1 MTPPEIEPDHCPLQP
16 CWRSPLSGHRFDTTI
31 EVRAPEAQAIT
42 ELGLRNLRRLQYHDP
57 AAPGWLA
64 IRRLLRPPEV
74 VNAGLDSP
82 QTPHRQRAM
91 LDAVAVLLVRCAQ
104 TGRTFW
110 GWSSDEW
117 TQLLGGDQ
125 VEFRSNAPEWAG
137 DEVRPYLAA
146 QAYLLGSFTE
156 FHRLGSFQRL
166 NLSRRIF
173 GCEQVDQQIERVR
186 KVLAQWGYQI
196 GRDDDTL
203 PPNVLGQLFL
213 FNRSPHLEEMHTDLF
228 DRFRT
233 DRMLRGARMNTL
245 YAVQRAV
252 AELGFCD
259 PPHHRT
265 GAHNLRASGGA
276 PVWEQ
281 WADRWHATST
291 LTPRTRNDVRAT
303 VLKVGRWLAA
313 DHPEAADPADWT
325 RQTCAAWVAALDRM
339 RVGDYVQR
347 TVGLGDRLGKPLQ
360 APSKEGQLAALRRF
374 FSDCQEWEWLPRR
387 FDPQRALATP
397 RSIAALLGPNPRMIA
412 DDIWAKLLWAG
423 LHLQAEDLPATTSG
437 HFYQLELV
445 RAVTATWLFAG
456 LRSDEIARLRVGCIR
471 WQHNDIPIGT
481 DDGQDHSGDP
491 VCLLDVPTNKTGTA
505 FTKPVDPILG
515 QVIDTWQALRPD
527 QPPLLDRR
535 TGENVDILFAVRAH
549 RISTAYINNTVIPML
564 CRKAAVPAADVRG
577 AITSHRARSTIA
589 SQLYNAK
596 EPMTLFEL
604 QAWLGHRSPQSTQ
617 FYAKISPNTLAR
629 AYTDAGYF
637 ARNVRTIEVLVDR
650 DAVTSG
656 QAADGQPWQYYDL
669 GHGYCTYTF
678 FEQCPHR
685 MACARCDFY
694 TPKDSSKGQLL
705 EAKDNLQHMLASIP
719 LSDDERAA
727 VDEGQTALD
736 QLLERLADVP
746 TPAGT
751 TPRQTG
757 APATATLLPIV
768 SINQGKS
775 GST

>member
-1 MTPPEIEPDHCPLQP
+1 M
-16 CWRSPLSGHRFDTTI
+16 
-31 EVRAPEAQAIT
+31 
-42 ELGLRNLRRLQYHDP
+42 
-57 AAPGWLA
+57 
-64 IRRLLRPPEV
+64 
-74 VNAGLDSP
+74 
-82 QTPHRQRAM
+82 
-91 LDAVAVLLVRCAQ
+91 
-104 TGRTFW
+104 
-110 GWSSDEW
+110 
-117 TQLLGGDQ
+117 
-125 VEFRSNAPEWAG
+125 
-137 DEVRPYLAA
+137 
-146 QAYLLGSFTE
+146 
-156 FHRLGSFQRL
+156 
-166 NLSRRIF
+166 
-173 GCEQVDQQIERVR
+173 
-186 KVLAQWGYQI
+186 QWGYQL

-203 PPNVLGQLFL
+203 LPNVLGQLFL
-213 FNRSPHLEEMHTDLF
+213 FNRSPHLEDMNTDLF

-259 PPHHRT
+259 SPHHRT
-265 GAHNLRASGGA
+265 GAHSLRASGGA

-291 LTPRTRNDVRAT
+291 LTPRTRGHVRST
-303 VLKVGRWLAA
+303 LLKVGRWLAA
-313 DHPEAADPADWT
+313 EHPEAADPADWT

-339 RVGDYVQR
+339 RVGDYAQR
-347 TVGLGDRLGKPLQ
+347 TVGLGDRLGKPLE
-360 APSKEGQLAALRRF
+360 APTKEGQLAALRRF

-387 FDPQRALATP
+387 FDPQRALVTP

-423 LHLQAEDLPATTSG
+423 LNLQAEDLPVTTSG
-437 HFYQLELV
+437 QFYPLELV
-445 RAVTATWLFAG
+445 RAVTVTWLFAG
-456 LRSDEIARLRVGCIR
+456 LRSNEIARLRVGCIR
-471 WQHNDIPIGT
+471 WQH
-481 DDGQDHSGDP
+481 DGAAIDGDSGEILARDA

-515 QVIDTWQALRPD
+515 QAVDAWQAIRPA
-527 QPPLLDRR
+527 QPRLLDHR
-535 TGENVDILFAVRAH
+535 TSEQVDLLFVFRAR

-564 CRKAAVPAADVRG
+564 CRKASVPDADVRG
-577 AITSHRARSTIA
+577 SITSHRARSTIA

-617 FYAKISPNTLAR
+617 CYAKISPNTLVR

-650 DAVTSG
+650 DAVTTGS
-656 QAADGQPWQYYDL
+656 AAAGEPWQHYDL
-669 GHGYCTYTF
+669 GHGYCAYTF

-694 TPKDSSKGQLL
+694 TPKNSSKAQLL
-705 EAKDNLQHMLASIP
+705 EAKENLQRMLTSIP

-736 QLLERLADVP
+736 QLLERLIDVP
-746 TPAGT
+746 TPDGA
-751 TPRQTG
+751 TPRQIG
-757 APATATLLPIV
+757 APATATLLPIITV
-768 SINQGKS
+768 NQGK
-775 GST
+775 